1 MALNSRVFIALSHIF
16 IWSFLDTLQISNGVQ
31 SDIDCLKSIKDS
43 FEDPYNYLNSSWN
56 FNNNTEGFLCQF
68 TGVDCWHPDENR
80 VLNLRLSDMGL
91 RGQFPQDIRNCS
103 SLTGLDLSNNNLSGP
118 LPSNLSFLF
127 PFITI
132 LDLSGNSFSGPIPA
146 NIANCTY
153 LNLLK
158 LDHNQ
163 LTGEIPPKIGFLNRL
178 KSFSVSNNLLT
189 GPVPYFPNTSI
200 TSDDFANNKGLCGA
214 PLEPCKTQK
223 RRRKFDFSFKSG
235 FLVGYVFSVVLVIP
249 IFMSHYVACMNGKQR
264 GKKMALSKGSST
276 KKENFEADQLNH
288 LPTKELLQEESKK
301 VLSLTLLKSKIK
313 KLLSIPLCYL
323 FYLQFINPLR
333 FWCIT

>member
-1 MALNSRVFIALSHIF
+1 LP
-16 IWSFLDTLQISNGVQ
+16 LQA
-31 SDIDCLKSIKDS
+31 DS
-43 FEDPYNYLNSSWN
+43 Y
-56 FNNNTEGFLCQF
+56 
-68 TGVDCWHPDENR
+68 
-80 VLNLRLSDMGL
+80 
-91 RGQFPQDIRNCS
+91 
-103 SLTGLDLSNNNLSGP
+103 
-118 LPSNLSFLF
+118 
-127 PFITI
+127 
-132 LDLSGNSFSGPIPA
+132 
-146 NIANCTY
+146 
-153 LNLLK
+153 
-158 LDHNQ
+158 
-163 LTGEIPPKIGFLNRL
+163 
-178 KSFSVSNNLLT
+178 
-189 GPVPYFPNTSI
+189 
-200 TSDDFANNKGLCGA
+200 ANNKGLCGG

-333 FWCIT
+333 F

>member
-1 MALNSRVFIALSHIF
+1 MALNSRVFIALFHIF

-43 FEDPYNYLNSSWN
+43 FEDPYNYLNSSWH
-56 FNNNTEGFLCQF
+56 FTNNTEGFICKF
-68 TGVDCWHPDENR
+68 TGVECWHPDENR
-80 VLNLRLSDMGL
+80 VLNIRLSDMGF
-91 RGQFPQDIRNCS
+91 RGQFPKGIENCS
-103 SLTGLDLSNNNLSGP
+103 SLTGLDLSFNELSGP
-118 LPSNLSFLF
+118 LPSDISLLL
-127 PFITI
+127 PLITT
-132 LDLSGNSFSGPIPA
+132 LDLSSNSFSGEIPE

-153 LNLLK
+153 LNILK
-158 LDHNQ
+158 LDHYQ
-163 LTGEIPPKIGFLNRL
+163 LTGKIPPKLGFLQRIKQFN
-178 KSFSVSNNLLT
+178 VSNNSLA
-189 GPVPYFPNTSI
+189 GSVPYFANASI
-200 TSDDFANNKGLCGA
+200 TSDSYANNTGLCGG

-223 RRRKFDFSFKSG
+223 RRRKFDFSVKSG
-235 FLVGYVFSVVLVIP
+235 FLVGYVFSVVLVTP

-276 KKENFEADQLNH
+276 KKENLEGDQLNH
-288 LPTKELLQEESKK
+288 LPTKALLQEESRK

-333 FWCIT
+333 F